1 MKMHYHYVKWR
12 NITLKRSQLKHS
24 RVGIDRKILKKS
36 SSSSRTN
43 FVGKYRTLKRTW
55 TFSRY
60 INCISPR
67 KTNDLS
73 LGELILIRYRLSMSF
88 STKSSSNGLLEIKLS
103 NVLVD
108 IVTCLNFGLINLL
121 NILKKHE
128 SYISHSL
135 RYKCLN
141 VDQLKKKLGNLYGG

>member
-1 MKMHYHYVKWR
+1 MLIHYRPMDKMQKIRLIEIPKKKSKHENSLPLSKLKEHYLKK
-12 NITLKRSQLKHS
+12 IQAETLKTRN
-24 RVGIDRKILKKS
+24 RRKILTKS

-43 FVGKYRTLKRTW
+43 SLGAYRTLERTW
-55 TFSRY
+55 TFSRC

-73 LGELILIRYRLSMSF
+73 FEALILMGYRLSMSF

-108 IVTCLNFGLINLL
+108 NVTYLIF
-121 NILKKHE
+121 
-128 SYISHSL
+128 
-135 RYKCLN
+135 
-141 VDQLKKKLGNLYGG
+141 